1 VKATIEK
8 HGRFSYFWQVGRVR
22 GYTMTK
28 FGAIY
33 KAKKEAN
40 SVRRYLKA
48 KSSVKTIDV

>member
-1 VKATIEK
+1 MKAIIEK

-33 KAKKEAN
+33 KAKKEAKYI
-40 SVRRYLKA
+40 RRYLKA
-48 KSSVKTIDV
+48 KSSLETIDV